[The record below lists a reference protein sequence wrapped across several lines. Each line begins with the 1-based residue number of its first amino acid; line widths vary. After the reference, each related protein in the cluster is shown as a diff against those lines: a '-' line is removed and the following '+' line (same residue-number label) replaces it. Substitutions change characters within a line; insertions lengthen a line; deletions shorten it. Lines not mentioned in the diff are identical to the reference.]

1 MTTMSQNLDID
12 SILESDKEDDIGD
25 IKLDESIERE
35 EDYPPNAK
43 DQGNEAYSLGEFNK
57 AIELWLRAYRSCC
70 YILDKKIYETQPD
83 KLEDVQCMKLQIEN
97 NLAMGYLK
105 LKDYKTAIKYA
116 DSVLS
121 SEHKNIKAL
130 YRKAEALFYTLE
142 YKLCIETLEFALK
155 IEPEN
160 TALKKLHYYALK
172 ELSKYQTKS
181 RKMSKAIIKN
191 ISGNSDE
198 CIRKSTRLFN
208 CQLFISIYEY
218 IKAFNC
224 RIMSKICPTRLKPKI
239 N

>member
-1 MTTMSQNLDID
+1 
-12 SILESDKEDDIGD
+12 
-25 IKLDESIERE
+25 
-35 EDYPPNAK
+35 
-43 DQGNEAYSLGEFNK
+43 
-57 AIELWLRAYRSCC
+57 
-70 YILDKKIYETQPD
+70 
-83 KLEDVQCMKLQIEN
+83 MKLQIEN

-181 RKMSKAIIKN
+181 RKMVS
-191 ISGNSDE
+191 
-198 CIRKSTRLFN
+198 
-208 CQLFISIYEY
+208 
-218 IKAFNC
+218 
-224 RIMSKICPTRLKPKI
+224 P
-239 N
+239 